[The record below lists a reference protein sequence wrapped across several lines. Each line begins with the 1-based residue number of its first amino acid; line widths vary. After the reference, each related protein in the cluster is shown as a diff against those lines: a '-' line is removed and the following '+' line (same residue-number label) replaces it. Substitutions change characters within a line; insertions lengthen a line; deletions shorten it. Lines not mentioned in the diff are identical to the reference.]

1 MFFEIVNAEYL
12 SDYKIKVEFED
23 GSQGEVDLSDY
34 LEEDTVFKSFL
45 DINFFKNFKIEY
57 GTLIWGNGEI
67 DLAPETLYTLA
78 TGKPVTF
85 GQEQYSL

>member
-34 LEEDTVFKSFL
+34 LEEGTVFKSFL